1 MYNWGQYIPGNSI
14 IHRLDPRIKILS
26 VIVLSILILR
36 VDVNAGL
43 LLSVF
48 MIAVIFM
55 SRLTFQRVISSLKP
69 FMIFFILLFLLHLL
83 FTEGTPIV
91 QVSFCGLS
99 ITHEGFYRGIYT
111 TWQFMFLVT
120 GASILTMT
128 TIPSDLIS
136 GIEGILKPLRHLG
149 IPTHDIAIMLSLAL
163 RFVPTFLGE
172 VDRIKKAQM
181 ARGAD
186 FRKGNIIKKIKNI
199 TSLALPL
206 VLSSFRKAEETAT
219 AMEGR
224 GYKRGP
230 RTYLRNL
237 RMSSA
242 DYAALVVIAVIIVG
256 IQCMHFLPS
265 A

>member
-1 MYNWGQYIPGNSI
+1 MYNWGQYVPGNSI

-26 VIVLSILILR
+26 VIGLSIFILR

-55 SRLTFQRVISSLKP
+55 SRLTFQRVIGSLRP
-69 FMIFFILLFLLHLL
+69 FMIFFILLFLLHVL

-91 QVSFCGLS
+91 QIPFCGLS
-99 ITHEGFYRGIYT
+99 ITHEGLYRGLYI

-128 TIPSDLIS
+128 TVPSDLVS
-136 GIEGILKPLRHLG
+136 GIEGILKPLRPLG
-149 IPTHDIAIMLSLAL
+149 IPTHDIAIMLSLAI

-181 ARGAD
+181 ARGAN
-186 FRKGNIIKKIKNI
+186 FKKGNIIKKIKNI

-206 VLSSFRKAEETAT
+206 ILISFRRAEETAT

-242 DYAALVVIAVIIVG
+242 DYAALVLIVVIMTG
-256 IQCMHFLPS
+256 IQFIHS
-265 A
+265 

>member
-1 MYNWGQYIPGNSI
+1 MYNWGQYVSGNSI
-14 IHRLDPRIKILS
+14 IHRLDPRIKLLS
-26 VIVLSILILR
+26 VIVLSILILKA
-36 VDVNAGL
+36 DINAGL

-55 SRLTFQRVISSLKP
+55 SRLTFQRVISSLRP
-69 FMIFFILLFLLHLL
+69 FMIFFILLFLLHVL
-83 FTEGTPIV
+83 FTDGTPIV
-91 QVSFCGLS
+91 RIPFCGLS
-99 ITHEGFYRGIYT
+99 ITHEGFYMGLYI

-128 TIPSDLIS
+128 TLPSDLIS
-136 GIEGILKPLRHLG
+136 GIEGILKPLRPLG
-149 IPTHDIAIMLSLAL
+149 VPTHDIAIMLSLAL

-186 FRKGNIIKKIKNI
+186 FKKGNLIKKTKSI

-206 VLSSFRKAEETAT
+206 ILSAFRKAEETAT

-230 RTYLRNL
+230 RTYLRKL
-237 RMSSA
+237 RMSSS